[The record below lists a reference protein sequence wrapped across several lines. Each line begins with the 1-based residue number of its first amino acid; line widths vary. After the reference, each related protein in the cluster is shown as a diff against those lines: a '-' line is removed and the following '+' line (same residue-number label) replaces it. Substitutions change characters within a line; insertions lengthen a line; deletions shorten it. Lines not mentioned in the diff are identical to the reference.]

1 MRPAGPGAASA
12 PAALPLCRSFLPLLA
27 RAIPT
32 PGLVSSCCWP
42 RARRPAPEEPR
53 AGGARAEP
61 AGRGHWASLG
71 LFSAAGQAG
80 GAGGR
85 GKGPSGSQRGPSGL
99 VLRSLSSCPN
109 VSEGQRPNAA
119 PDVCRGPGLGVCLE
133 GELLPQ
139 AEPGAHTYP
148 RGRKEALASP
158 PVIHWEGGPPPPVS
172 WPWFAHSQK
181 GAASLWGPSPHPQQR
196 SFWGCNGKRGSF
208 KIRKTRYFPP
218 LRNDSA

>member
-61 AGRGHWASLG
+61 VGRGHWASLG

-119 PDVCRGPGLGVCLE
+119 PNVCPRARAGGLPGG
-133 GELLPQ
+133 
-139 AEPGAHTYP
+139 
-148 RGRKEALASP
+148 
-158 PVIHWEGGPPPPVS
+158 
-172 WPWFAHSQK
+172 
-181 GAASLWGPSPHPQQR
+181 GAASPGGARSPHLPTWEEG
-196 SFWGCNGKRGSF
+196 SVGVTPGHSLGGGATPSSLLALVCPFPKGCSVPVGALS
-208 KIRKTRYFPP
+208 PP
-218 LRNDSA
+218 PAAFVLGV